1 MADKFRELDILLA
14 NFERGGTKRKEA
26 SVEVLTAEQK
36 WSLDIQ
42 RVVAELKSGILQ
54 KKAPDDVDAS
64 ALMNEVKDV
73 LLLVRQL
80 VQVLSA
86 SSSSLSKEMIARV
99 SPCAA
104 EVGITAKR
112 LHRCLNAGS
121 ISLAALG
128 LPPSSVN
135 EDLIHN
141 SLSSNGSTATSSNA
155 TVRFRGARKI
165 FVAAL
170 DALLDVLPP
179 LPSSFSTP
187 SSSSPASSCSTSP
200 RHTSTRP
207 TSSFHP
213 PTAAAALH
221 SAVGHDQ
228 SSATP
233 RAGGGPPPTVPPDVW
248 QELSQGR
255 KLSNNP
261 RRASL
266 HLALN
271 KRTAVTPGV
280 NDYRRSVAID
290 TSPRSQTPPASA
302 FRSPRANLTVP
313 KSPRAAPA
321 SPTLTQSGLMPP
333 AVGTIAGLKS
343 PRPLSSR
350 DEEMLELLEQLDSE
364 LLTSFNS
371 KEKRA
376 TGDHH
381 SGDAAGH
388 RQEDETEVLI
398 QILEDLRLL
407 VQGQVDATINNRAV
421 AFSSSASTLRS
432 LSSAFSDTMTVLK
445 LEIAT
450 VKPDGPGES
459 LMRSP
464 PVAERMHD
472 MLVSHHRLFVQTVLA
487 GLGPEPQLTEL
498 LSPFPSRIDLVSFPL
513 ERLWRSP
520 PVLSMQ
526 EGDSFHS
533 LVSSAQQALDRL
545 LARGQQQPNPEG
557 LIIVKLDDLFL
568 FKSDSR
574 QVVSDLKC
582 LHALLLRLSAAETDA
597 TTKRARA
604 TQAATL
610 DFAVIVFI
618 RCAVDLI
625 AATCAAPSGGG
636 GGARQR
642 ASAERWTAATMTLR
656 KTLRTLA
663 LLHAMLGSS

>member
-1 MADKFRELDILLA
+1 MESMADKFRELDILLA
-14 NFERGGTKRKEA
+14 NFERGGGTKRKEA
-26 SVEVLTAEQK
+26 AVEVLTAEQK
-36 WSLDIQ
+36 WSLDIR
-42 RVVAELKSGILQ
+42 RVVAELKSGILE

-128 LPPSSVN
+128 LPPSSMN

-141 SLSSNGSTATSSNA
+141 SLSSNSATATSSNA

-179 LPSSFSTP
+179 LPSSYSTP
-187 SSSSPASSCSTSP
+187 TSSSPASPSSTSP
-200 RHTSTRP
+200 RYTRP
-207 TSSFHP
+207 TSSFP
-213 PTAAAALH
+213 PTA
-221 SAVGHDQ
+221 DQ
-228 SSATP
+228 SSA
-233 RAGGGPPPTVPPDVW
+233 PPPTVPPDVW

-255 KLSNNP
+255 KLSSNP

-271 KRTAVTPGV
+271 KRTAAAPGV
-280 NDYRRSVAID
+280 NDYRRSIAID

-302 FRSPRANLTVP
+302 FRSPRANLAVA
-313 KSPRAAPA
+313 KSPRAAPTVVTTTA
-321 SPTLTQSGLMPP
+321 A
-333 AVGTIAGLKS
+333 AVKS
-343 PRPLSSR
+343 PRSPSSR

-364 LLTSFNS
+364 LLTSYNS

-376 TGDHH
+376 TSDHQH
-381 SGDAAGH
+381 AGDAAGH
-388 RQEDETEVLI
+388 QREDETEVLI

-450 VKPDGPGES
+450 AKPDGPGES

-472 MLVSHHRLFVQTVLA
+472 MLVAHHRLFVQTVLA
-487 GLGPEPQLTEL
+487 GLGPEPRLTEL
-498 LSPFPSRIDLVSFPL
+498 LSPFPSRTDLVSFPL

-520 PVLSMQ
+520 PVVSMQ

-545 LARGQQQPNPEG
+545 LARGHGDRQQQKQQQPSPDG
-557 LIIVKLDDLFL
+557 LAMVKLDDLFL
-568 FKSDSR
+568 FKADSR
-574 QVVSDLKC
+574 QIVSDLKC
-582 LHALLLRLSAAETDA
+582 LHALLLRLSAAKTDA

-618 RCAVDLI
+618 RCTVDLI

-636 GGARQR
+636 GDEGLR

-656 KTLRTLA
+656 KTLRTAA

>member
-80 VQVLSA
+80 VQ
-86 SSSSLSKEMIARV
+86 
-99 SPCAA
+99 
-104 EVGITAKR
+104 VGITAKR

-333 AVGTIAGLKS
+333 AVGTTAGLKS

-388 RQEDETEVLI
+388 RQEDETE
-398 QILEDLRLL
+398 
-407 VQGQVDATINNRAV
+407 
-421 AFSSSASTLRS
+421 
-432 LSSAFSDTMTVLK
+432 
-445 LEIAT
+445 
-450 VKPDGPGES
+450 
-459 LMRSP
+459 
-464 PVAERMHD
+464 
-472 MLVSHHRLFVQTVLA
+472 
-487 GLGPEPQLTEL
+487 
-498 LSPFPSRIDLVSFPL
+498 
-513 ERLWRSP
+513 
-520 PVLSMQ
+520 
-526 EGDSFHS
+526 
-533 LVSSAQQALDRL
+533 
-545 LARGQQQPNPEG
+545 
-557 LIIVKLDDLFL
+557 
-568 FKSDSR
+568 
-574 QVVSDLKC
+574 
-582 LHALLLRLSAAETDA
+582 
-597 TTKRARA
+597 
-604 TQAATL
+604 
-610 DFAVIVFI
+610 
-618 RCAVDLI
+618 
-625 AATCAAPSGGG
+625 
-636 GGARQR
+636 GACF
-642 ASAERWTAATMTLR
+642 
-656 KTLRTLA
+656 
-663 LLHAMLGSS
+663 